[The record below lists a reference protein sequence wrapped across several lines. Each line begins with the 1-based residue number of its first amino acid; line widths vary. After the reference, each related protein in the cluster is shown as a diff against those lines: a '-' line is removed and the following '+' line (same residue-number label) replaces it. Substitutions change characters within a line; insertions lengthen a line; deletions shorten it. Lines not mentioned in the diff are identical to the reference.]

1 MSLSHGSKGPPFAW
15 ITSNRR
21 EIALEEQHHTVH
33 HTMVVDPT
41 PGERIPGQPASPRLA
56 GLTFWP
62 IGPSQVGGCF
72 NRRCKKEYGA
82 FD

>member
-21 EIALEEQHHTVH
+21 ETALEEQHHTVH
-33 HTMVVDPT
+33 YTLAVDTT
-41 PGERIPGQPASPRLA
+41 PGEKIPGRPVSPRPA

-62 IGPSQVGGCF
+62 IGPNQVGGF
-72 NRRCKKEYGA
+72 SN
-82 FD
+82 